1 MTPKAVGRYDMQTRY
16 ERAEHLLKGMYTN
29 EIARNDCIFPVWSND
44 SNAFVYSRDVPGGNE
59 YRLVNVQNGTNE
71 AAFDHAAFAK
81 ALKSASGAS
90 VDALA
95 LPIKGV
101 VVELQSNSIAFSAFG
116 KNWIFETN
124 EEIGR
129 EHKKRPAGWSIS
141 PDETYAVYE
150 KDNNLWLEDL
160 ETQEKRQLTYDGE
173 DAYVYGACGEAW
185 GAKMAGVATQASWSP
200 DSKKIVTVQRDQRQ
214 VKTLPI
220 MHFVPADGCIRPKV
234 DYRKVAYPGDP
245 HVEEYRIVAINID
258 SGRVVD
264 AEHGRVPTIRNCQGF
279 FKANLGWWGRDSRR
293 AYFVD
298 VDRYYKSA
306 KVFEFDTDTGVTRL
320 LFEETS
326 ETQINLMLNSDMAPS
341 IVPLPETDELIW
353 FSERSGW
360 GHLYL
365 YDLNTGEV
373 KTEITTGDWLV
384 REIVRVIPQK
394 REIILQTAGRESGR
408 DPYYRDLV
416 RVNFDTGE
424 LRTIIAS
431 DHDYFVS
438 APNDIQRD
446 LAGCLSGGLAAAANG
461 AAPSGDHFVVTRVR
475 VDEVSETFVIDRD
488 GNITLEL
495 ETGDVSA
502 LPEDWRWPE
511 PVALKAADGKTDI
524 YGLVYR
530 PSDFSPDLAY
540 PVVSHVFNTPELPWV
555 PKGAFLN
562 DGKMGMAY
570 LDAAALAELGFIVVQ
585 IDARGTPFRDKAF
598 LDESYGWLEST
609 GNIAD
614 HVAGLKQLAER
625 FPYMD
630 MDRVGITTQ
639 GAGSPGA
646 IAGLLDFPEFYKVGV
661 QSLLHDSRMFGA
673 TMWGDKYEGPDGPRE
688 GCKYPEDR
696 VERLQGKLMLQHGLL
711 DEACPAA
718 ATIRLVEAL
727 QNANKD
733 FDLVL
738 TPNLGHVISSY
749 QTRRS
754 WDFLVRHLK
763 GVGPPREY
771 KLTTGL
777 DLMMQRA
784 QAVADHPIDVR
795 QAFN

>member
-1 MTPKAVGRYDMQTRY
+1 MTSKTVERQDMHAKY
-16 ERAEHLLKGMYTN
+16 KKAEHLLKGMYTN
-29 EIARNDCIFPVWSND
+29 EIAQNDCIFPVWSSD
-44 SNAFVYSRDVPGGNE
+44 STTFVYSRDVAGGNE

-71 AAFDHAAFAK
+71 PAFDHAAVAK
-81 ALKSASGAS
+81 ALSDASGISVNAS
-90 VDALA
+90 A

-101 VVELQSNSIAFSAFG
+101 AVELKSNSVAFSAFG
-116 KNWIFETN
+116 KTWIFKTDEN
-124 EEIGR
+124 VCR
-129 EHKKRPAGWSIS
+129 EDNKHPADWSIS
-141 PDETYAVYE
+141 PDEAHAVYE

-160 ETQEKRQLTYDGE
+160 ETGQKRQLTFDGE
-173 DAYVYGACGEAW
+173 EDYVYGACGAAW
-185 GAKMAGVATQASWSP
+185 GAKMAGAATQACWSP
-200 DSKKIVTVQRDQRQ
+200 DSKKIITVQRDQRQ

-220 MHFVPADGCIRPKV
+220 LHYAPTDGSIRPTV

-245 HVEEYRIVAINID
+245 HVEEYRIVAIDID
-258 SGRVVD
+258 SGRIVD

-320 LFEETS
+320 LFEESS

-341 IVPLPETDELIW
+341 IVPLPETNELIW

-365 YDLNTGEV
+365 YDLSTG
-373 KTEITTGDWLV
+373 KIKKEITTGDWLV
-384 REIVRVIPQK
+384 REIVRVIPER
-394 REIILQTAGRESGR
+394 REVILQTACREPGR

-416 RVNFDTGE
+416 RVNIDTAE
-424 LRTIIAS
+424 LTTIIAS
-431 DHDYFVS
+431 DHDFFVS

-446 LAGCLSGGLAAAANG
+446 LAGCLSGGLAGAANG

-475 VDEVSETFVIDRD
+475 VDEVSETFVLDRD
-488 GNITLEL
+488 GNTTLEL

-502 LPEDWRWPE
+502 LPKDWRWPE

-530 PSDFSPDLAY
+530 PSDFSPDVAY

-585 IDARGTPFRDKAF
+585 IDARGTPFRNKAF
-598 LDESYGWLEST
+598 LDESYGWLESA

-614 HVAGLKQLAER
+614 HVAGLQQLAER

-646 IAGLLDFPEFYKVGV
+646 IAGLLDFPDFYKVGV
-661 QSLLHDSRMFGA
+661 QSLIHDSRMFGA

-688 GCKYPEDR
+688 GRQYPEDR
-696 VERLQGKLMLQHGLL
+696 VERLKGKLMLQHGLL
-711 DEACPAA
+711 DECPAA
-718 ATIRLVEAL
+718 GTMRLVEAL
-727 QNANKD
+727 QKSNKD

-738 TPNLGHVISSY
+738 MPNQGHIISSY
-749 QTRRS
+749 QLRRG
-754 WDFLVRHLK
+754 WDFLVRHLQ
-763 GVGPPREY
+763 GNEPPADF
-771 KLTTGL
+771 KLTSGF
-777 DLMMQRA
+777 DVMMAKA
-784 QAVADHPIDVR
+784 QAAP
-795 QAFN
+795 AASA